1 MLLNMEWFR
10 TFKTIYETGS
20 LTAAAQQLYVS
31 QPGVSLHL
39 NSLEAYV
46 GYKLFDRTARKM
58 VPTERAKVLYNY
70 ILEAVNKLEEAE
82 QHFHKSAASNKSTI
96 SIGMCLETFQ
106 FTLEQYISSLPFNLN
121 IKFGEYPE
129 MQQDLDH
136 GLLDL
141 IVSPQK
147 GNQPSI
153 TYRPFAKERIVLV
166 AGGKQDTAA
175 FSKLI
180 RKGQYNEAEKW
191 LKDQTWYTTAAD
203 MENMRKFWLC
213 NFEKHPDFKP
223 NYIVPNKCS
232 IVRCMSDSKGFA
244 IIPDFLCRQE
254 LNNGKLKQVWEGNKV
269 MENTLYF
276 GKRKKTMYSKEIEMI
291 ENIFLEQAP
300 GLAADVEEELVDA

>member
-1 MLLNMEWFR
+1 
-10 TFKTIYETGS
+10 
-20 LTAAAQQLYVS
+20 
-31 QPGVSLHL
+31 
-39 NSLEAYV
+39 
-46 GYKLFDRTARKM
+46 
-58 VPTERAKVLYNY
+58 
-70 ILEAVNKLEEAE
+70 
-82 QHFHKSAASNKSTI
+82 
-96 SIGMCLETFQ
+96 MCLETFQ

-300 GLAADVEEELVDA
+300 GLAADVEEELANA